1 MSAHIGEEVLLILMS
16 IYGGLIL
23 ILCYDAIRIFRRV
36 FHCGLARVI
45 IEDILYWTIASIY
58 IFEIYLKYNFGRPRF
73 FSIVIT
79 LGVMAI
85 FEVFIGSK
93 IIDKAASILWK
104 TINILSKPLKKLYK
118 MIKLKLYVKSRI
130 KEGIKYAKAT
140 GKNHSNKK
148 TKCNKKK
155 KRTE

>member
-1 MSAHIGEEVLLILMS
+1 
-16 IYGGLIL
+16 
-23 ILCYDAIRIFRRV
+23 
-36 FHCGLARVI
+36 
-45 IEDILYWTIASIY
+45 
-58 IFEIYLKYNFGRPRF
+58 
-73 FSIVIT
+73 
-79 LGVMAI
+79 MAI

-118 MIKLKLYVKSRI
+118 MIKLKLNVKSRI